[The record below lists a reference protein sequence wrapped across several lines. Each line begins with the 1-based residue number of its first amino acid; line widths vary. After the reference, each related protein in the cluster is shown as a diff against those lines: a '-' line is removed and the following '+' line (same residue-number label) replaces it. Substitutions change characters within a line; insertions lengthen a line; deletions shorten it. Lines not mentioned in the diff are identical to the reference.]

1 MLATRI
7 VSQTT
12 FMFLGQKV
20 KAHLRGE
27 LTRHVSETRWLSLE
41 RAGMAKT
48 VSVLTQDLDTLVV
61 FFVSLP
67 NLFIYGAVIIGCL
80 IYLATLSASVL
91 ALALVAIA
99 LGTLGYRAA
108 HGRAIGLLRRSRQR
122 EDTLIQQCKKLFDGG
137 REYRLNAARRQRFVY
152 GELADN
158 IEAVRRERTR
168 GYVLYGLA
176 TSWGS
181 ILFFAFIGLVLFGL
195 RDSLTLDPAAITIFL
210 YMIVPV
216 EGVLSSLPTIASAR
230 VALQRVQHLRDHL
243 PPEQPQR
250 PLPAVP
256 FRSLTLQEVRYQYQG
271 EDGER
276 FTLGPLNLQFTPG
289 ELVFVVGGNGS
300 GKTTLANLL
309 VGLYPPDSATWDN
322 YWQTNVMSGVRLS
335 RGLLPAMVSKGW
347 GRVVFISSES
357 ARNIPADMIH
367 YGVTKTAQ
375 LSLARG
381 LAKYVA
387 GSGVTVNSVLPG
399 PTISD
404 GFAEMLKD
412 DVAKTGK
419 SLEELAKAFVM
430 THRPSSVIQR
440 AASVAEV
447 ANMVVYVCSPQASAT
462 SGAALRVDGGVVDDI
477 L

>member
-1 MLATRI
+1 MVLNAFDLTGKVAI
-7 VSQTT
+7 VTGCDT
-12 FMFLGQKV
+12 GLGQGMTLGL
-20 KAHLRGE
+20 AQ
-27 LTRHVSETRWLSLE
+27 
-41 RAGMAKT
+41 AGCDIVGINRKIPH
-48 VSVLTQDLDTLVV
+48 DT
-61 FFVSLP
+61 
-67 NLFIYGAVIIGCL
+67 A
-80 IYLATLSASVL
+80 AQVL
-91 ALALVAIA
+91 ALGRRFHAIQADLSLQDEMSVLVDQAV
-99 LGTLGYRAA
+99 AA
-108 HGRAIGLLRRSRQR
+108 MGRVDILVN
-122 EDTLIQQCKKLFDGG
+122 
-137 REYRLNAARRQRFVY
+137 NAGIY
-152 GELADN
+152 GPQDF
-158 IEAVRRERTR
+158 
-168 GYVLYGLA
+168 YA
-176 TSWGS
+176 T
-181 ILFFAFIGLVLFGL
+181 
-195 RDSLTLDPAAITIFL
+195 DD
-210 YMIVPV
+210 
-216 EGVLSSLPTIASAR
+216 
-230 VALQRVQHLRDHL
+230 
-243 PPEQPQR
+243 
-250 PLPAVP
+250 
-256 FRSLTLQEVRYQYQG
+256 
-271 EDGER
+271 
-276 FTLGPLNLQFTPG
+276 
-289 ELVFVVGGNGS
+289 
-300 GKTTLANLL
+300 
-309 VGLYPPDSATWDN
+309 ATWDN

-412 DVAKTGK
+412 EVAKTGQ